1 MAKTVRWAMRP
12 YVLAATAS
20 ITKSTDAGI
29 IYEVYEGTK
38 VKRAETNQITI
49 YTIQKIMVNKR

>member
-1 MAKTVRWAMRP
+1 MRP
-12 YVLAATAS
+12 YVLATTTS

-29 IYEVYEGTK
+29 IYEGTK
-38 VKRAETNQITI
+38 VKQTETNQITI